1 MEQQKVMN
9 KFPFWLFIDFLSRG
23 INILNNKSELQK
35 AMEKHRRQ
43 AQEKLEERREDHS
56 DFEKILM
63 ERAQRLIKVRVWYRN
78 VLGLSFI

>member
-43 AQEKLEERREDHS
+43 AQEKLEKRREDHS

-63 ERAQRLIKVRVWYRN
+63 ERAQRLIKVRV
-78 VLGLSFI
+78 